1 MRGFYFYVMFKRYF
15 LVSFLGG
22 LIGAGCVLIVV
33 YVTNTKALVI
43 SEHDP
48 DTAVSSLHS
57 RINDFYI
64 FAGIAITLLLVIN
77 VGVFVKADAEVD
89 QQIKTTFGKHE
100 EDILQLIE
108 DLREITSREEKNK
121 KTQKMM
127 NKKYILNYEVIC
139 ELKQRV
145 CGMTLLLPIS
155 N

>member
-1 MRGFYFYVMFKRYF
+1 MEKASLTYSQVYLTSASTIKASHVRGFYFYVMFKRYF

-57 RINDFYI
+57 QINDFYI
-64 FAGIAITLLLVIN
+64 FAGIVITLLLVIN

-89 QQIKTTFGKHE
+89 QQIR
-100 EDILQLIE
+100 QL
-108 DLREITSREEKNK
+108 LGNMK
-121 KTQKMM
+121 K
-127 NKKYILNYEVIC
+127 
-139 ELKQRV
+139 
-145 CGMTLLLPIS
+145 IS
-155 N
+155 FS